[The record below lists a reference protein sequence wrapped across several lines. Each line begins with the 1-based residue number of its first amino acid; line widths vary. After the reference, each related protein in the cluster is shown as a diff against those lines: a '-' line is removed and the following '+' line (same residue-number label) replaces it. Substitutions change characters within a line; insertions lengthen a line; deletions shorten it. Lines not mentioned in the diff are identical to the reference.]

1 MKINPAAAPSLDA
14 LATEAVR
21 LGRELHE
28 MAHAVYVGGNIRDF
42 GFAARALAR
51 LAEREPFD
59 SRDTASFQA
68 LRGIIDTDLSREV
81 VGTERR
87 FMETHYDND
96 GQHGEVREIPLY
108 STRGETLLRLQETLN
123 GFLAARDAALDRI
136 AADRALMQLL
146 RT

>member
-1 MKINPAAAPSLDA
+1 MKINPVAAPSLDG
-14 LATEAVR
+14 LATETIR
-21 LGRELHE
+21 LRRELHE

-42 GFAARALAR
+42 GFAARTLGR
-51 LAEREPFD
+51 LAERQPFD

-87 FMETHYDND
+87 FVETRYDND
-96 GQHGEVREIPLY
+96 GQHGEVREIPVY
-108 STRGETLLRLQETLN
+108 SARGETLLRLQETLN
-123 GFLAARDAALDRI
+123 SFLAARDAALDRI

>member
-1 MKINPAAAPSLDA
+1 MKINPVAVPSLET
-14 LATEAVR
+14 LATKAVR

-42 GFAARALAR
+42 GFAARALGR

-59 SRDTASFQA
+59 SRDTASFEA

-81 VGTERR
+81 VRTERR
-87 FMETHYDND
+87 FVETHYDND
-96 GQHGEVREIPLY
+96 GQHGEVREIPVY
-108 STRGETLLRLQETLN
+108 SARGETLLRLQETLN
-123 GFLAARDAALDRI
+123 RFLAARDAALDRI